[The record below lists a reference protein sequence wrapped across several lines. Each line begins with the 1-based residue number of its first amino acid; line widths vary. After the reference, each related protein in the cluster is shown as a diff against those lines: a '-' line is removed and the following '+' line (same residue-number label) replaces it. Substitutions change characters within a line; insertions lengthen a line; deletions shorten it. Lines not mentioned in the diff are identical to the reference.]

1 MDKIYSNV
9 KTFVAK
15 GKYVQMAIVML
26 KRGW

>member
-1 MDKIYSNV
+1 MDKIYANV

-15 GKYVQMAIVML
+15 GKYVQMTIVML